1 MTDDKMQCPWCYRK
15 QFIQI
20 LKIGEKMTAE
30 TQKSHVQNRVTCCV
44 TVREAFKQCH
54 AMNFA
59 KTSSIK
65 LDSETCFKSH
75 PSEFQANGR
84 SRHWAF
90 SFLFFFFFFFSL
102 MQGRRARHAR

>member
-1 MTDDKMQCPWCYRK
+1 
-15 QFIQI
+15 
-20 LKIGEKMTAE
+20 MTAE

-75 PSEFQANGR
+75 PSEFQATGVR
-84 SRHWAF
+84 GTGLFLSSSSSS
-90 SFLFFFFFFFSL
+90 SFL
-102 MQGRRARHAR
+102 

>member
-1 MTDDKMQCPWCYRK
+1 
-15 QFIQI
+15 
-20 LKIGEKMTAE
+20 MTAE

-75 PSEFQANGR
+75 PSEF
-84 SRHWAF
+84 
-90 SFLFFFFFFFSL
+90 
-102 MQGRRARHAR
+102 